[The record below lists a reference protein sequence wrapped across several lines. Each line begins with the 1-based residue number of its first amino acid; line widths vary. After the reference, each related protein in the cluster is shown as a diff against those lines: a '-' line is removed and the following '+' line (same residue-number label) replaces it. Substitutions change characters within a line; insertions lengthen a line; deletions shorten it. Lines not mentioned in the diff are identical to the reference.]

1 MSARTPRH
9 RGPKSV
15 QTRRTEREVI
25 LSLIAIPLLIWFA
38 VHTDNVL
45 LVGLSAIGALIGA
58 WMSGKWKVRCQSQG
72 RREAE

>member
-15 QTRRTEREVI
+15 QTRRTEREVV
-25 LSLIAIPLLIWFA
+25 LVLIAVPLLIWFA

-45 LVGLSAIGALIGA
+45 LVTFSTIGALIGT
-58 WMSGKWKVRCQSQG
+58 WISGKWKVRRRSQG
-72 RREAE
+72 RRVVE